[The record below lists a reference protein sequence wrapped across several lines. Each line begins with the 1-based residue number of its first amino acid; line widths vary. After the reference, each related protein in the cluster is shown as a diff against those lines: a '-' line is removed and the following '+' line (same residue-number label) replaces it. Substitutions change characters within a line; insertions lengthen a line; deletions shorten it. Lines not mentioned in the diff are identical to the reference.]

1 MYMSVHVQIEC
12 KDTTMNM
19 YSTEVNMSAHSNA
32 SVYVYYTP

>member
-1 MYMSVHVQIEC
+1 MSVHVQIEC

-19 YSTEVNMSAHSNA
+19 YSTEVNKLAHSNA